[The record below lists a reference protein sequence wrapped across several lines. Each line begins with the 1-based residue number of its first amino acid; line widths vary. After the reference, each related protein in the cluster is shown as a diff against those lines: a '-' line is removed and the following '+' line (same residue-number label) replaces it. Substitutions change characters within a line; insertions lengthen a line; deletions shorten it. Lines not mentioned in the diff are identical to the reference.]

1 MKTRFLPLFFL
12 LIFVLSACN
21 LPSSGPT
28 PTPVV
33 EASPTTLPT
42 ATPAAPTEPPPPT
55 ETLPPTATPP
65 PTATFTPT
73 VPMAVPKD
81 ANVNC
86 RYGYGTDWAAIGA
99 LVNGQPA
106 TIVGRTGD
114 SSWWYVQ
121 LSNSTKC
128 WVAASVTNVSG
139 NVAALPVTQQ
149 SVASVTN
156 VTIEK
161 PDDIS
166 VPGCIGP
173 LAPLELKGTIE
184 TNGPKI
190 LSNTMEFQRKIL

>member
-1 MKTRFLPLFFL
+1 
-12 LIFVLSACN
+12 
-21 LPSSGPT
+21 
-28 PTPVV
+28 
-33 EASPTTLPT
+33 
-42 ATPAAPTEPPPPT
+42 
-55 ETLPPTATPP
+55 
-65 PTATFTPT
+65 
-73 VPMAVPKD
+73 MAVPKD

-184 TNGPKI
+184 TNGPTDVSWYFNSEQAGPLAASLMTFDSFDTKPFSDSFVPTLSAGTYWVKLVVDSPNSKVAEASYKI
-190 LSNTMEFQRKIL
+190 ECP